1 MNKFIFI
8 FLTVSFATIFSNIII
23 FLFVINILLNFEF
36 VSFQI
41 ILILM
46 ILCNK
51 DFFLQSYI
59 IIYIV
64 SISFVTFAILL
75 ILSVKDCK
83 KYTKL

>member
-23 FLFVINILLNFEF
+23 FLFVLNFEF

-59 IIYIV
+59 IIYII
-64 SISFVTFAILL
+64 SIYFVTFAILL
-75 ILSVKDCK
+75 ILFVKDCK